1 MEEFNKKLKV
11 DRVNQFGHLVKAM
24 AHGTPTEGYAIGDAI
39 KALPDNLQQYLL
51 SEVPDRILRKEHT
64 RRGLNDL
71 TTTPYEGI
79 DELRETYTDEVFKR
93 DPAKELCNLLG
104 IKSKFPRYP
113 GCNRRSTETV
123 SGTVHTER
131 PCKRIVY
138 GRDRNEIITIKN
150 ILTWI
155 IRLEIICV

>member
-1 MEEFNKKLKV
+1 MEEFNKKIKV

-71 TTTPYEGI
+71 TTTLYEGI
-79 DELRETYTDEVFKR
+79 DELRETYTDEVFKGN
-93 DPAKELCNLLG
+93 PARELCNLLG
-104 IKSKFPRYP
+104 IKSAFPDILDVIDEVMKLFP
-113 GCNRRSTETV
+113 
-123 SGTVHTER
+123 ER
-131 PCKRIVY
+131 LTRK
-138 GRDRNEIITIKN
+138 DLANE
-150 ILTWI
+150 LYMD
-155 IRLEIICV
+155 EIGMR

>member
-71 TTTPYEGI
+71 TTTLYEGI
-79 DELRETYTDEVFKR
+79 DELREAYTDEVFKAK
-93 DPAKELCNLLG
+93 PARELCNLLG
-104 IKSKFPRYP
+104 IKSAFPDILDVIDEVMKLFP
-113 GCNRRSTETV
+113 
-123 SGTVHTER
+123 ER
-131 PCKRIVY
+131 LTRK
-138 GRDRNEIITIKN
+138 DLANE
-150 ILTWI
+150 LYMDEVGM
-155 IRLEIICV
+155 R

>member
-24 AHGTPTEGYAIGDAI
+24 AHGTPTEGYTIGDAI

-64 RRGLNDL
+64 RRGLNNL
-71 TTTPYEGI
+71 TTTLYEGI
-79 DELRETYTDEVFKR
+79 DELREVY
-93 DPAKELCNLLG
+93 
-104 IKSKFPRYP
+104 
-113 GCNRRSTETV
+113 
-123 SGTVHTER
+123 TER
-131 PCKRIVY
+131 PCKRVVH

-150 ILTWI
+150 LMA
-155 IRLEIICV
+155 

>member
-71 TTTPYEGI
+71 TDTALIAGV
-79 DELRETYTDEVFKR
+79 DELRETYTDGVFKR
-93 DPAKELCNLLG
+93 DPAGELCDLLG
-104 IKSKFPRYP
+104 IKSKFPDILDVIDEVLKLFPERFT
-113 GCNRRSTETV
+113 RKDLATEL
-123 SGTVHTER
+123 
-131 PCKRIVY
+131 Y
-138 GRDRNEIITIKN
+138 MDEIGM
-150 ILTWI
+150 
-155 IRLEIICV
+155 R

>member
-79 DELRETYTDEVFKR
+79 DELRETYTDVVFKR
-93 DPAKELCNLLG
+93 DPARELCNLLG
-104 IKSKFPRYP
+104 IKSKFPDILDVIDEVLKLFP
-113 GCNRRSTETV
+113 
-123 SGTVHTER
+123 ER
-131 PCKRIVY
+131 LTRK
-138 GRDRNEIITIKN
+138 DLANE
-150 ILTWI
+150 LYMD
-155 IRLEIICV
+155 EIGMR